1 MIENLKRIR
10 EPLAWALIVLV
21 VASMGLTGWRL
32 VTGLDEPDATIFT
45 VFSDAALSWLNM
57 SIAIPLVI
65 VVMLCVLI
73 TPMTRRAR
81 VVAWV
86 AAIVLS
92 VGVVL
97 TLVSNLLGMWAS
109 AYSVGVVLDV
119 LGGLFDLAFKALAA
133 GSLWVL
139 IRGVRAGQIETPA
152 PVVTGGVLDP
162 EVTLEGGPAQ
172 PEQRSTTWSRTEASG
187 TVWRTAAEAASGT
200 PGRPRID
207 DDRQEGPPKG

>member
-1 MIENLKRIR
+1 MIENLKRSR
-10 EPLAWALIVLV
+10 EPLAWALIALV
-21 VASMGLTGWRL
+21 VAGMGLTGWRL
-32 VTGLDEPDATIFT
+32 FTGLAEPEATIFT

-57 SIAIPLVI
+57 SVAIPLVI
-65 VVMLCVLI
+65 LVMLCVLI
-73 TPMTRRAR
+73 TPMTRWSGA
-81 VVAWV
+81 VALV

-92 VGVVL
+92 VGVLL

-139 IRGVRAGQIETPA
+139 IRGVRAGQIETPE

-162 EVTLEGGPAQ
+162 APAKVEPAE

-187 TVWRTAAEAASGT
+187 TAWRTAAEAASGT

-207 DDRQEGPPKG
+207 EDPQPGPPEG

>member
-21 VASMGLTGWRL
+21 IAGMALTGWRL

-73 TPMTRRAR
+73 TPMTRLAR

-97 TLVSNLLGMWAS
+97 TLISNLLGMWAS

-119 LGGLFDLAFKALAA
+119 LGGLFDLAFKALTA
-133 GSLWVL
+133 GALWVL

-152 PVVTGGVLDP
+152 SETTGGVLEPAAPVATEAEP
-162 EVTLEGGPAQ
+162 EK
-172 PEQRSTTWSRTEASG
+172 RSSSWSRTEASG
-187 TVWRTAAEAASGT
+187 TAWRTAAEAAAGT

-207 DDRQEGPPKG
+207 EEQQPDQ

>member
-1 MIENLKRIR
+1 MIENLKRTR

-21 VASMGLTGWRL
+21 LAGMVLTGWRL
-32 VTGLDEPDATIFT
+32 VTGLAEPDATIFT
-45 VFSDAALSWLNM
+45 VFADAALSWLNM

-65 VVMLCVLI
+65 LVMLCILI
-73 TPMTRRAR
+73 TPMTRFAR
-81 VVAWV
+81 LVAWV

-92 VGVVL
+92 IGVVL

-139 IRGVRAGQIETPA
+139 IRGVRGGQIETPE

-162 EVTLEGGPAQ
+162 APAEQ
-172 PEQRSTTWSRTEASG
+172 QPAEPEQKPTTWSRTSASG
-187 TVWRTAAEAASGT
+187 TAWRTAAEAASGT

-207 DDRQEGPPKG
+207 EQEPTE